1 MDGADK
7 REFDFPVRIAR
18 KPAAQADRPLRGDI
32 SVALPQREPDIWTD
46 KTTWPFVP
54 SGFLFVPDVL
64 NRVGA
69 AHFGAEWLG
78 IEGIYSGSVS
88 EFPRPKVV
96 FDGDTDVILG
106 REAYEAG
113 KASVAS
119 MLHID
124 LSRRIDP
131 FPNQEWCEASD
142 RWRRLDVSGPLLER
156 RRNEVID
163 VIHRAAEAGA
173 LVFYLKQNGHMPAI
187 KRSAWNVEAEAV
199 RARFRQGSIPAMPA
213 VVRAVA
219 MGGKF
224 IPFFANQA
232 ELEAFL
238 GGKDLSDRTGAPG
251 RPTSMPI
258 VEQMMRDRH
267 AAGRMEAGIGAEARV
282 LNQLFASNPDHAG
295 LARPSVKTI
304 ENALRAQFRALRST
318 AAPQKG

>member
-119 MLHID
+119 MRQSLSPHRLRIR
-124 LSRRIDP
+124 SRRTRTSRCTRTAP
-131 FPNQEWCEASD
+131 SPSSVTAP
-142 RWRRLDVSGPLLER
+142 RWGRAFARRCR
-156 RRNEVID
+156 
-163 VIHRAAEAGA
+163 
-173 LVFYLKQNGHMPAI
+173 
-187 KRSAWNVEAEAV
+187 
-199 RARFRQGSIPAMPA
+199 
-213 VVRAVA
+213 
-219 MGGKF
+219 
-224 IPFFANQA
+224 
-232 ELEAFL
+232 
-238 GGKDLSDRTGAPG
+238 
-251 RPTSMPI
+251 
-258 VEQMMRDRH
+258 
-267 AAGRMEAGIGAEARV
+267 
-282 LNQLFASNPDHAG
+282 
-295 LARPSVKTI
+295 
-304 ENALRAQFRALRST
+304 
-318 AAPQKG
+318 